1 MRCFIGVML
10 PEEIKEKIKGLQDQ
24 IKSLP
29 INCKFV
35 EDYNLHV
42 CLSFLGE
49 ISEEKIDFISHLLDK
64 ICEKYNKFEVKV
76 AKIKLIPSKNYVRVI
91 ALDLIDSETFDK
103 LRREIAEKIGGDSKP
118 LHVTLCR
125 VKSILNRQ
133 KFLDKIKKIEEIK
146 VGNFL
151 VEKVQ
156 IIESKLKREGPIY
169 TIIKES
175 KLK

>member
-1 MRCFIGVML
+1 
-10 PEEIKEKIKGLQDQ
+10 
-24 IKSLP
+24 
-29 INCKFV
+29 
-35 EDYNLHV
+35 
-42 CLSFLGE
+42 
-49 ISEEKIDFISHLLDK
+49 LDK

-76 AKIKLIPSKNYVRVI
+76 ARIKLIPTENYVRVI

-125 VKSILNRQ
+125 VKSILNKQ
-133 KFLDKIKKIEEIK
+133 KFLDEIKKIEKIET
-146 VGNFL
+146 GNFL

-156 IIESKLKREGPIY
+156 IIESKLERKGPIY